1 MSHSATIDT
10 LREFPFSSSS
20 DPLSGREAEL
30 YPYVLRVVR
39 RVRVSEDDSR
49 RLGHSDL
56 HCSTSKLA
64 RRVTRALVQ
73 RREGIKHG
81 GPPQMDRPT
90 RLLCDMLTQTV
101 GSRPRS
107 QS

>member
-1 MSHSATIDT
+1 MSHSSTIDN
-10 LREFPFSSSS
+10 LRESPLGRSGD
-20 DPLSGREAEL
+20 DPLSRRETEL

-39 RVRVSEDDSR
+39 RVQVSEDDSR

-73 RREGIKHG
+73 RREGIEHS
-81 GPPQMDRPT
+81 PPQMDRPT

-107 QS
+107 QL